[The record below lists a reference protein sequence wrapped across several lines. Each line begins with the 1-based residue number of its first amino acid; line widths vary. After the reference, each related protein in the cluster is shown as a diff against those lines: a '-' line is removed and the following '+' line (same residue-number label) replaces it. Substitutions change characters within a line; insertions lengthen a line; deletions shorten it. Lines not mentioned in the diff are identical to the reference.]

1 MDVSD
6 LAKVIGYEVDSLL
19 EAINQAG
26 LSQSSANDNIS
37 TEDRKKILEH
47 IKSTKKGSKKTI
59 SIAKKTKTETKNDE
73 GQISITRFKSENQ
86 SANEK
91 SSSGDLS
98 GTIDFEAAEKRRV
111 QASSDKKA
119 QDEEREKRIKDSST
133 KVIRKTKQEQAKQ
146 SKGSTS
152 AKKSAKSQR
161 KDLKSP
167 AKDSKLDK
175 KEQEGEKF
183 LESQLASV
191 QKFEKPSEFIQ
202 KEISIPETISV
213 AELAKG
219 LSVKSSDLIKALMNN
234 GIMAT
239 VNQSL
244 DQETAVL
251 ITTELGHVGNPIQEN
266 EAEEKMLEGFAQE
279 GEQIGRDAIVS
290 VLGHVDHGKTSLLD
304 YIRNSSVADKEEG
317 GITQSIGAYQVSIED
332 KNLTFID
339 TPGHAA
345 FSKMRARGANSTD
358 IVVLVV
364 AADDGVQPQTVEA
377 INHAKAAGVQIVVAI
392 NKIDKPEAD
401 VDKIKG
407 DLAKEE
413 LVAEDWGGDIQ
424 MVPVSAQSGEG
435 VPELLETIFLVAEIM
450 DLKAS
455 FEGPATGV
463 VLESGVKRGEGAV
476 ATLLIQQGSL
486 NTGDFILVGD
496 QTRKIRALKDFNDK
510 PIKTAQPSSPVSIS
524 GLEYPPSAGDQFYV
538 LKDEKTAKNL
548 SEERATKEREKRLSR
563 MGSLNSENIFA
574 NADGTKPSINLIL
587 KSDSNGTLEA
597 LSGSVLNMKVDE
609 VNLKIVLDG
618 VGSITENDVNLAIA
632 SEATIFGY
640 NVRADTTALNLA
652 ESEGIEIKYFGIIY
666 DLLDSIKALIE
677 GSLEPEIK
685 ERQLGIAEVKEL
697 FKSPKFGLIAGSMV
711 TDGSIMANKLVRVL
725 RDNIVIHEGKLDSL
739 RRFKDEASEVKS
751 GTECGIGITNYTD
764 AKVGDVIEVYEREEI
779 ARKLES

>member
-1 MDVSD
+1 M
-6 LAKVIGYEVDSLL
+6 
-19 EAINQAG
+19 
-26 LSQSSANDNIS
+26 
-37 TEDRKKILEH
+37 
-47 IKSTKKGSKKTI
+47 
-59 SIAKKTKTETKNDE
+59 
-73 GQISITRFKSENQ
+73 
-86 SANEK
+86 
-91 SSSGDLS
+91 
-98 GTIDFEAAEKRRV
+98 
-111 QASSDKKA
+111 
-119 QDEEREKRIKDSST
+119 
-133 KVIRKTKQEQAKQ
+133 
-146 SKGSTS
+146 
-152 AKKSAKSQR
+152 
-161 KDLKSP
+161 
-167 AKDSKLDK
+167 
-175 KEQEGEKF
+175 
-183 LESQLASV
+183 
-191 QKFEKPSEFIQ
+191 
-202 KEISIPETISV
+202 SIPETISV

-435 VPELLETIFLVAEIM
+435 IPELLETIFLVAEIM

-597 LSGSVLNMKVDE
+597 LSGSVLNMKIDE

-711 TDGSIMANKLVRVL
+711 TDGSIISNKLARVL

>member
-6 LAKVIGYEVDSLL
+6 LAKVIGYEVNLLL

-26 LSQSSANDNIS
+26 LSQLSANDKIS
-37 TEDRKKILEH
+37 TEDRKRILEH
-47 IKSTKKGSKKTI
+47 IKSTKKGTKKTI
-59 SIAKKTKTETKNDE
+59 SIAKKKTEVKNDE
-73 GQISITRFKSENQ
+73 GQISITRFKSDNQ
-86 SANEK
+86 SEK
-91 SSSGDLS
+91 EKISSGDLS
-98 GTIDFEAAEKRRV
+98 GTIDFETAEKRRV
-111 QASSDKKA
+111 QATSEKKV

-146 SKGSTS
+146 SKGSSS
-152 AKKSAKSQR
+152 AKKPTKTQR

-167 AKDSKLDK
+167 SKDSKLDK

-183 LESQLASV
+183 LESQLSSV
-191 QKFEKPSEFIQ
+191 QKFEKPTEFVQ

-213 AELAKG
+213 AELSKG
-219 LSVKSSDLIKALMNN
+219 LSVKSSDLIKTLMKN

-251 ITTELGHVGNPIQEN
+251 ITTELGHVGTPIQEN

-279 GEQIGRDAIVS
+279 GEQIERDAIVS

-358 IVVLVV
+358 IVILVV

-413 LVAEDWGGDIQ
+413 LVADDWGGDVQ

-435 VPELLETIFLVAEIM
+435 IPELLETIFLVSEIM

-486 NTGDFILVGD
+486 NTGDF
-496 QTRKIRALKDFNDK
+496 K
-510 PIKTAQPSSPVSIS
+510 P
-524 GLEYPPSAGDQFYV
+524 E
-538 LKDEKTAKNL
+538 
-548 SEERATKEREKRLSR
+548 
-563 MGSLNSENIFA
+563 
-574 NADGTKPSINLIL
+574 
-587 KSDSNGTLEA
+587 
-597 LSGSVLNMKVDE
+597 
-609 VNLKIVLDG
+609 
-618 VGSITENDVNLAIA
+618 
-632 SEATIFGY
+632 
-640 NVRADTTALNLA
+640 
-652 ESEGIEIKYFGIIY
+652 
-666 DLLDSIKALIE
+666 
-677 GSLEPEIK
+677 
-685 ERQLGIAEVKEL
+685 
-697 FKSPKFGLIAGSMV
+697 
-711 TDGSIMANKLVRVL
+711 
-725 RDNIVIHEGKLDSL
+725 
-739 RRFKDEASEVKS
+739 
-751 GTECGIGITNYTD
+751 
-764 AKVGDVIEVYEREEI
+764 
-779 ARKLES
+779 KLEL

>member
-1 MDVSD
+1 
-6 LAKVIGYEVDSLL
+6 
-19 EAINQAG
+19 
-26 LSQSSANDNIS
+26 
-37 TEDRKKILEH
+37 
-47 IKSTKKGSKKTI
+47 
-59 SIAKKTKTETKNDE
+59 
-73 GQISITRFKSENQ
+73 
-86 SANEK
+86 
-91 SSSGDLS
+91 
-98 GTIDFEAAEKRRV
+98 
-111 QASSDKKA
+111 
-119 QDEEREKRIKDSST
+119 
-133 KVIRKTKQEQAKQ
+133 
-146 SKGSTS
+146 
-152 AKKSAKSQR
+152 
-161 KDLKSP
+161 
-167 AKDSKLDK
+167 
-175 KEQEGEKF
+175 
-183 LESQLASV
+183 
-191 QKFEKPSEFIQ
+191 
-202 KEISIPETISV
+202 
-213 AELAKG
+213 
-219 LSVKSSDLIKALMNN
+219 MNN

-279 GEQIGRDAIVS
+279 GEQIARDAIIS

-435 VPELLETIFLVAEIM
+435 IPELLETIFLVAEIM

-597 LSGSVLNMKVDE
+597 LSGSVLNMKIDE

>member
-6 LAKVIGYEVDSLL
+6 LAKVIGYEVDLLL

-26 LSQSSANDNIS
+26 LSQLSPNDNIS
-37 TEDRKKILEH
+37 TEERKKILEH
-47 IKSTKKGSKKTI
+47 IKSTKKGTKKTI
-59 SIAKKTKTETKNDE
+59 SIAKRKTEIKNDE
-73 GQISITRFKSENQ
+73 GQISITRFKSDNL
-86 SANEK
+86 SSKEK

-98 GTIDFEAAEKRRV
+98 GTIDFETAEKRRV
-111 QASSDKKA
+111 QASSEKKF

-146 SKGSTS
+146 SKVIST
-152 AKKSAKSQR
+152 AKKPTKTQR
-161 KDLKSP
+161 KDLKKP

-175 KEQEGEKF
+175 KEQEGERY

-191 QKFEKPSEFIQ
+191 QKFEKPAEFVQ
-202 KEISIPETISV
+202 KEISIPDTISV
-213 AELAKG
+213 AELSKG
-219 LSVKSSDLIKALMNN
+219 LSVKSSDLIKTLMNN

-266 EAEEKMLEGFAQE
+266 EAEKKMLEGFAEE

-358 IVVLVV
+358 IVILVV

-413 LVAEDWGGDIQ
+413 LVADDWGGDVQ

-435 VPELLETIFLVAEIM
+435 IPELLETIFLVSEIM

-510 PIKTAQPSSPVSIS
+510 PIKKAKPSSPVSVS

-597 LSGSVLNMKVDE
+597 LSGSVLNMKIEE

-652 ESEGIEIKYFGIIY
+652 ESEGIDIKYFGIIY
-666 DLLDSIKALIE
+666 DLLDSIKTLIE

-685 ERQLGIAEVKEL
+685 ERQLGVAEVKEL

-711 TDGSIMANKLVRVL
+711 TDGSIMTNKLVRVL

-764 AKVGDVIEVYEREEI
+764 AKVGDVIEVYERQEI

>member
-6 LAKVIGYEVDSLL
+6 LAKVIGYELDSLL

-26 LSQSSANDNIS
+26 LSQSSADDNIS
-37 TEDRKKILEH
+37 TEDRKKILEY
-47 IKSTKKGSKKTI
+47 IKSKKKGSKKTI

-73 GQISITRFKSENQ
+73 GQISITRFKSESQ
-86 SANEK
+86 SDKEK
-91 SSSGDLS
+91 GSSGDLS
-98 GTIDFEAAEKRRV
+98 GAIDFEAAEKRRV

-133 KVIRKTKQEQAKQ
+133 KVIRKTKQEQVKQ
-146 SKGSTS
+146 SKGSSS
-152 AKKSAKSQR
+152 AKKPTKTQK

-167 AKDSKLDK
+167 SKDSKLDK

-191 QKFEKPSEFIQ
+191 QKFEKPTEFVQ

-213 AELAKG
+213 AELAKE

-279 GEQIGRDAIVS
+279 GEQIARDAIIS

-435 VPELLETIFLVAEIM
+435 IPELLETIFLVAEIM

-510 PIKTAQPSSPVSIS
+510 PIKTSQPSSPVSIS

-597 LSGSVLNMKVDE
+597 LSGSVLNMKIDE

>member
-6 LAKVIGYEVDSLL
+6 LAKVIGYEVDLLL

-26 LSQSSANDNIS
+26 LSQLSPNDNIS

-47 IKSTKKGSKKTI
+47 IKSTKKGTKKTI
-59 SIAKKTKTETKNDE
+59 SIAKRKTEIKNDE
-73 GQISITRFKSENQ
+73 GQISITRFKSDNQ
-86 SANEK
+86 SSKEK

-98 GTIDFEAAEKRRV
+98 GTIDFETAEKRRV
-111 QASSDKKA
+111 QASSEKKI

-146 SKGSTS
+146 SVGISTT
-152 AKKSAKSQR
+152 KKPSKTQR
-161 KDLKSP
+161 KDLKKP

-175 KEQEGEKF
+175 KEQEGEKY

-191 QKFEKPSEFIQ
+191 QKFEKPAEFVQ

-213 AELAKG
+213 AELSKG
-219 LSVKSSDLIKALMNN
+219 LSVKSSDLIKTLMNN

-266 EAEEKMLEGFAQE
+266 EAEEKMLEGFAEE

-358 IVVLVV
+358 IVILVV

-413 LVAEDWGGDIQ
+413 LVADDWGGDVQ

-435 VPELLETIFLVAEIM
+435 IPELLETIFLVSEIM

-510 PIKTAQPSSPVSIS
+510 PIKKAKPSSPVSVS

-597 LSGSVLNMKVDE
+597 LTGSVLNMKVEE

-652 ESEGIEIKYFGIIY
+652 ESEGIDIKYFGIIY
-666 DLLDSIKALIE
+666 DLLDSIKTLIE

-711 TDGSIMANKLVRVL
+711 TDGSIMTNKLVRVL

-764 AKVGDVIEVYEREEI
+764 AKVGDVIEVYERQEI

>member
-6 LAKVIGYEVDSLL
+6 LAKVIGYEVDLLL

-26 LSQSSANDNIS
+26 LSQLSPNDNIS

-47 IKSTKKGSKKTI
+47 IKSTKKGTKKTI
-59 SIAKKTKTETKNDE
+59 SIAKRKTEIKNDE
-73 GQISITRFKSENQ
+73 GQISITRFKSDNQ
-86 SANEK
+86 SSKEK

-98 GTIDFEAAEKRRV
+98 GTIDFETAEKRRV
-111 QASSDKKA
+111 QASSEKKI

-146 SKGSTS
+146 SVGISTT
-152 AKKSAKSQR
+152 KKPSKTQR
-161 KDLKSP
+161 KDLKKP

-175 KEQEGEKF
+175 KEQEGEKY

-191 QKFEKPSEFIQ
+191 QKFEKPAEFVQ

-213 AELAKG
+213 AELSKG
-219 LSVKSSDLIKALMNN
+219 LSVKSSDLIKTLMNN

-266 EAEEKMLEGFAQE
+266 EAEEKMLEGFAEE

-358 IVVLVV
+358 IVILVV

-377 INHAKAAGVQIVVAI
+377 INHAKAAEVQIVVAI

-413 LVAEDWGGDIQ
+413 LVADDWGGDVQ

-435 VPELLETIFLVAEIM
+435 IPELLETIFLVSEIM

-510 PIKTAQPSSPVSIS
+510 PIKKAKPSSPVSVS

-597 LSGSVLNMKVDE
+597 LTGSVLNMKIEE

-652 ESEGIEIKYFGIIY
+652 ESEGIDIKYFGIIY
-666 DLLDSIKALIE
+666 DLLDSIKTLIE

-711 TDGSIMANKLVRVL
+711 TDGSIMTNKLVRVL

-764 AKVGDVIEVYEREEI
+764 AKVGDVIEVYERQEI

>member
-6 LAKVIGYEVDSLL
+6 LAKVIGYEVDLLL

-26 LSQSSANDNIS
+26 LSQLSANDNIS

-59 SIAKKTKTETKNDE
+59 SIAKKKTEVKNDD
-73 GQISITRFKSENQ
+73 GQISIKRFKSDSQ
-86 SANEK
+86 SAKEK
-91 SSSGDLS
+91 SSSRDLS
-98 GTIDFEAAEKRRV
+98 GTIDFETAEKRRV
-111 QASSDKKA
+111 QASSEKKV

-133 KVIRKTKQEQAKQ
+133 KVIRKPKQEQAKQ
-146 SKGSTS
+146 SKGSSS
-152 AKKSAKSQR
+152 AKKPTKTQR
-161 KDLKSP
+161 KGLKNP

-191 QKFEKPSEFIQ
+191 QKFEKPTEFVQ

-213 AELAKG
+213 AELSKG
-219 LSVKSSDLIKALMNN
+219 LSVKSSDLIKTLMKN

-251 ITTELGHVGNPIQEN
+251 ITTELGHVGTPIQEN

-279 GEQIGRDAIVS
+279 GEQIERDAIVS

-358 IVVLVV
+358 IVILVV

-413 LVAEDWGGDIQ
+413 LVADDWGGDVQ

-435 VPELLETIFLVAEIM
+435 IPELLETIFLVSEIM

-510 PIKTAQPSSPVSIS
+510 PIKKAKPSSPVSVS

-597 LSGSVLNMKVDE
+597 LSGSVLNMKIEE

-652 ESEGIEIKYFGIIY
+652 ESEGIDIKYFGIIY
-666 DLLDSIKALIE
+666 DLLDSIKGLIE

-764 AKVGDVIEVYEREEI
+764 AKVGDVIEVYERQEI

>member
-6 LAKVIGYEVDSLL
+6 LAKVIGYEVDLLL

-26 LSQSSANDNIS
+26 LSQLSPNDNIS

-47 IKSTKKGSKKTI
+47 IKSTKKGTKKTI
-59 SIAKKTKTETKNDE
+59 SIAKRKTEIKNDE
-73 GQISITRFKSENQ
+73 GQISITRFKSDNQ
-86 SANEK
+86 SSKEK

-98 GTIDFEAAEKRRV
+98 GTIDFETAEKRRV
-111 QASSDKKA
+111 QASSEKKI

-146 SKGSTS
+146 SEGISS
-152 AKKSAKSQR
+152 AKKPSKTQR
-161 KDLKSP
+161 KDLKKP

-175 KEQEGEKF
+175 KEQEGEKY

-191 QKFEKPSEFIQ
+191 QKFEKPAEFVQ

-213 AELAKG
+213 AELSKG
-219 LSVKSSDLIKALMNN
+219 LSVKSSDLIKTLMNN

-266 EAEEKMLEGFAQE
+266 EAEEKMLEGFAEE

-358 IVVLVV
+358 IVILVV

-413 LVAEDWGGDIQ
+413 LVADDWGGDVQ

-435 VPELLETIFLVAEIM
+435 IPELLETIFLVSEIM

-496 QTRKIRALKDFNDK
+496 QTRKIRALKDFNDI
-510 PIKTAQPSSPVSIS
+510 PIKKAKPSSPVSVS

-597 LSGSVLNMKVDE
+597 LTGSVLNMKIEE

-652 ESEGIEIKYFGIIY
+652 ESEGIDIKYFGIIY
-666 DLLDSIKALIE
+666 DLLDSIKTLIE

-711 TDGSIMANKLVRVL
+711 TDGSIMTNKLVRVL

-764 AKVGDVIEVYEREEI
+764 AKVGDVIEVYERQEI

>member
-1 MDVSD
+1 
-6 LAKVIGYEVDSLL
+6 
-19 EAINQAG
+19 
-26 LSQSSANDNIS
+26 
-37 TEDRKKILEH
+37 
-47 IKSTKKGSKKTI
+47 
-59 SIAKKTKTETKNDE
+59 
-73 GQISITRFKSENQ
+73 
-86 SANEK
+86 
-91 SSSGDLS
+91 
-98 GTIDFEAAEKRRV
+98 
-111 QASSDKKA
+111 
-119 QDEEREKRIKDSST
+119 
-133 KVIRKTKQEQAKQ
+133 
-146 SKGSTS
+146 
-152 AKKSAKSQR
+152 
-161 KDLKSP
+161 
-167 AKDSKLDK
+167 
-175 KEQEGEKF
+175 
-183 LESQLASV
+183 
-191 QKFEKPSEFIQ
+191 
-202 KEISIPETISV
+202 
-213 AELAKG
+213 
-219 LSVKSSDLIKALMNN
+219 
-234 GIMAT
+234 MAT

-413 LVAEDWGGDIQ
+413 LVAEDWGGEIQ

-435 VPELLETIFLVAEIM
+435 IPELLETIFLVAEIM

-510 PIKTAQPSSPVSIS
+510 PIKTSQPSSPVSIS

-597 LSGSVLNMKVDE
+597 LSGSVLNMKIDE

>member
-26 LSQSSANDNIS
+26 LSQSSATDNIS

-47 IKSTKKGSKKTI
+47 IKSTKKVSKKTI
-59 SIAKKTKTETKNDE
+59 SIAKKTKKETKNDE
-73 GQISITRFKSENQ
+73 GQISVTRFKSESQ
-86 SANEK
+86 SVKKK

-111 QASSDKKA
+111 QATSIKKV

-133 KVIRKTKQEQAKQ
+133 KVIRKTKQEQTKQ
-146 SKGSTS
+146 SKESS
-152 AKKSAKSQR
+152 SPKKLTKNQR
-161 KDLKSP
+161 KDIKSP
-167 AKDSKLDK
+167 TKDSKLDK

-191 QKFEKPSEFIQ
+191 QKFEKPSEFVQ
-202 KEISIPETISV
+202 KEISIPETITV

-279 GEQIGRDAIVS
+279 GEQIVRDAIVS

-332 KNLTFID
+332 RNLTFID

-358 IVVLVV
+358 IVILVV

-435 VPELLETIFLVAEIM
+435 ISELLETIFLVAEIM

-455 FEGPATGV
+455 FEGPATGI

-476 ATLLIQQGSL
+476 ATLLIRQGSL

-597 LSGSVLNMKVDE
+597 LSGSVLNMKIDE

-632 SEATIFGY
+632 SEATIFGF
-640 NVRADTTALNLA
+640 NVRADTSALSLA
-652 ESEGIEIKYFGIIY
+652 ESEGVEIKYFGIIY

-711 TDGSIMANKLVRVL
+711 TDGSIMVNKLVRVL

>member
-6 LAKVIGYEVDSLL
+6 LAKVIGYEVDLLL

-26 LSQSSANDNIS
+26 LSQLSPNDNIS

-47 IKSTKKGSKKTI
+47 IKSTKKGTKKTI
-59 SIAKKTKTETKNDE
+59 SIAKRKTEIKNDE
-73 GQISITRFKSENQ
+73 GQISITRFKSDNQ
-86 SANEK
+86 SSKEK

-98 GTIDFEAAEKRRV
+98 GTIDFETAEKRRV
-111 QASSDKKA
+111 QASSEKKI

-146 SKGSTS
+146 SVGIST
-152 AKKSAKSQR
+152 AKKPTKTQR
-161 KDLKSP
+161 KDLKKP

-175 KEQEGEKF
+175 KEQEGEKY

-191 QKFEKPSEFIQ
+191 QKFEKPAEFVQ

-213 AELAKG
+213 AELSKG
-219 LSVKSSDLIKALMNN
+219 LSVKSSDLIKTLMNN

-266 EAEEKMLEGFAQE
+266 EAEEKMLEGFAEE

-358 IVVLVV
+358 IVILVV

-413 LVAEDWGGDIQ
+413 LVADDWGGDVQ

-435 VPELLETIFLVAEIM
+435 IPELLETIFLVSEIM

-510 PIKTAQPSSPVSIS
+510 PIKKAKPSSPVSVS

-597 LSGSVLNMKVDE
+597 LTGSVLNMKIEE

-652 ESEGIEIKYFGIIY
+652 ESEGIDIKYFGIIY
-666 DLLDSIKALIE
+666 DLLDSIKTLIE

-711 TDGSIMANKLVRVL
+711 TDGSIMTNKLVRVL

-764 AKVGDVIEVYEREEI
+764 AKVGDVIEVYERQEI

>member
-6 LAKVIGYEVDSLL
+6 LAKVIGYEVDLLL

-26 LSQSSANDNIS
+26 LSQLSPNDNIS

-47 IKSTKKGSKKTI
+47 IKSTKKGTKKTI
-59 SIAKKTKTETKNDE
+59 SIAKRKTEIKNDE
-73 GQISITRFKSENQ
+73 GQIFITKFKSDNQ
-86 SANEK
+86 SSKEK

-98 GTIDFEAAEKRRV
+98 GTIDFETAEKRRV
-111 QASSDKKA
+111 QASSEKKI

-146 SKGSTS
+146 SVGISTT
-152 AKKSAKSQR
+152 KKPSKTQR
-161 KDLKSP
+161 KDLKKP

-175 KEQEGEKF
+175 KEQEGEKY

-191 QKFEKPSEFIQ
+191 QKFEKPAEFVQ

-213 AELAKG
+213 AELSKG
-219 LSVKSSDLIKALMNN
+219 LSVKSSDLIKTLMNN

-266 EAEEKMLEGFAQE
+266 EAEEKMLEVFAEE

-358 IVVLVV
+358 IVILVV

-413 LVAEDWGGDIQ
+413 LVADDWGGDVQ

-435 VPELLETIFLVAEIM
+435 IPELLETIFLVSEIM

-510 PIKTAQPSSPVSIS
+510 PIKKAKPSSPVSVS

-597 LSGSVLNMKVDE
+597 LTGSVLNMKIEE

-652 ESEGIEIKYFGIIY
+652 ESEGIDIKYFGIIY
-666 DLLDSIKALIE
+666 DLLDSIKTLIE

-711 TDGSIMANKLVRVL
+711 TDGSIMTNKLVRVL

-764 AKVGDVIEVYEREEI
+764 AKVGDVIEVYERQEI

>member
-1 MDVSD
+1 
-6 LAKVIGYEVDSLL
+6 
-19 EAINQAG
+19 
-26 LSQSSANDNIS
+26 
-37 TEDRKKILEH
+37 
-47 IKSTKKGSKKTI
+47 
-59 SIAKKTKTETKNDE
+59 
-73 GQISITRFKSENQ
+73 
-86 SANEK
+86 
-91 SSSGDLS
+91 
-98 GTIDFEAAEKRRV
+98 
-111 QASSDKKA
+111 
-119 QDEEREKRIKDSST
+119 
-133 KVIRKTKQEQAKQ
+133 
-146 SKGSTS
+146 
-152 AKKSAKSQR
+152 
-161 KDLKSP
+161 
-167 AKDSKLDK
+167 
-175 KEQEGEKF
+175 
-183 LESQLASV
+183 
-191 QKFEKPSEFIQ
+191 
-202 KEISIPETISV
+202 
-213 AELAKG
+213 
-219 LSVKSSDLIKALMNN
+219 
-234 GIMAT
+234 
-239 VNQSL
+239 
-244 DQETAVL
+244 
-251 ITTELGHVGNPIQEN
+251 
-266 EAEEKMLEGFAQE
+266 
-279 GEQIGRDAIVS
+279 
-290 VLGHVDHGKTSLLD
+290 
-304 YIRNSSVADKEEG
+304 
-317 GITQSIGAYQVSIED
+317 
-332 KNLTFID
+332 
-339 TPGHAA
+339 
-345 FSKMRARGANSTD
+345 MRARGANSTD

-435 VPELLETIFLVAEIM
+435 IPELLETIFLVAEIM

-597 LSGSVLNMKVDE
+597 LSGSVLNMKIDE

>member
-26 LSQSSANDNIS
+26 LSQSSADDNIS
-37 TEDRKKILEH
+37 TDDRKKILEY

-73 GQISITRFKSENQ
+73 GQISITRFKSESQ
-86 SANEK
+86 SDKEK
-91 SSSGDLS
+91 GSSGDLS
-98 GTIDFEAAEKRRV
+98 GAIDFEAAEKRRV

-146 SKGSTS
+146 SKGNTS
-152 AKKSAKSQR
+152 VKKSTKTQR

-202 KEISIPETISV
+202 KEMSIPETISV

-435 VPELLETIFLVAEIM
+435 IPELLETIFLVAEIM

-597 LSGSVLNMKVDE
+597 LSGSVLNMKIDE

-685 ERQLGIAEVKEL
+685 ERQLGVAEVKEL

>member
-6 LAKVIGYEVDSLL
+6 LAKVIGYEVNLLL

-26 LSQSSANDNIS
+26 LSQLSANDKIS
-37 TEDRKKILEH
+37 TEDRKRILEH
-47 IKSTKKGSKKTI
+47 IKSTKKGTKKTI
-59 SIAKKTKTETKNDE
+59 SIAKKKTEVKNDE
-73 GQISITRFKSENQ
+73 GQISITRFKSDNQ
-86 SANEK
+86 SEK
-91 SSSGDLS
+91 EKISSGDLS
-98 GTIDFEAAEKRRV
+98 GTIDFETAEKRRV
-111 QASSDKKA
+111 QATSEKKV

-146 SKGSTS
+146 SKGSST
-152 AKKSAKSQR
+152 AKKPTKTQR

-183 LESQLASV
+183 LESQLSSV
-191 QKFEKPSEFIQ
+191 QKFEKPTEFVQ

-213 AELAKG
+213 AELSKG
-219 LSVKSSDLIKALMNN
+219 LSVKSSDLIKTLMKN

-251 ITTELGHVGNPIQEN
+251 ITTELGHVGTPIQEN

-279 GEQIGRDAIVS
+279 GEQIERDAIVS

-358 IVVLVV
+358 IVILVV

-413 LVAEDWGGDIQ
+413 LVADDWGGDVQ

-435 VPELLETIFLVAEIM
+435 IPELLETIFLVSEIM

-510 PIKTAQPSSPVSIS
+510 PIKKAKPSSPVSVS

-597 LSGSVLNMKVDE
+597 LSGSVLNMKIDE

-697 FKSPKFGLIAGSMV
+697 FKSPKFGLVAGSMV

>member
-1 MDVSD
+1 
-6 LAKVIGYEVDSLL
+6 
-19 EAINQAG
+19 
-26 LSQSSANDNIS
+26 
-37 TEDRKKILEH
+37 
-47 IKSTKKGSKKTI
+47 
-59 SIAKKTKTETKNDE
+59 
-73 GQISITRFKSENQ
+73 
-86 SANEK
+86 
-91 SSSGDLS
+91 
-98 GTIDFEAAEKRRV
+98 
-111 QASSDKKA
+111 
-119 QDEEREKRIKDSST
+119 
-133 KVIRKTKQEQAKQ
+133 
-146 SKGSTS
+146 
-152 AKKSAKSQR
+152 
-161 KDLKSP
+161 
-167 AKDSKLDK
+167 
-175 KEQEGEKF
+175 
-183 LESQLASV
+183 
-191 QKFEKPSEFIQ
+191 
-202 KEISIPETISV
+202 
-213 AELAKG
+213 
-219 LSVKSSDLIKALMNN
+219 
-234 GIMAT
+234 

-251 ITTELGHVGNPIQEN
+251 ITTELGHIGNPIQEN

-435 VPELLETIFLVAEIM
+435 IPELLETIFLVAEIM

-510 PIKTAQPSSPVSIS
+510 PIKTSQPSSPVSIS

-574 NADGTKPSINLIL
+574 NADETKPSINLIL

-597 LSGSVLNMKVDE
+597 LSGSVLNMKIDE

>member
-6 LAKVIGYEVDSLL
+6 LAKVIGYEVNLLL

-26 LSQSSANDNIS
+26 LSQLSANDKIS

-47 IKSTKKGSKKTI
+47 IKSTKKGTKKTI
-59 SIAKKTKTETKNDE
+59 SIAKKKTEVKNDE
-73 GQISITRFKSENQ
+73 GQISITRFKSDNQ
-86 SANEK
+86 SEK
-91 SSSGDLS
+91 EKISSGDLS
-98 GTIDFEAAEKRRV
+98 GTIDFETAEKRRV
-111 QASSDKKA
+111 QATSEKKV

-146 SKGSTS
+146 SKGSSST
-152 AKKSAKSQR
+152 KKPTKTQR
-161 KDLKSP
+161 KDLKRP

-183 LESQLASV
+183 LESQLSSV
-191 QKFEKPSEFIQ
+191 QKFEKPTEFVQ

-213 AELAKG
+213 AELSKG
-219 LSVKSSDLIKALMNN
+219 LSVKSSDLIKTLMKN

-251 ITTELGHVGNPIQEN
+251 ITTELGHVGTPIQEN

-279 GEQIGRDAIVS
+279 GEQIERDAIVS

-358 IVVLVV
+358 IVILVV

-392 NKIDKPEAD
+392 NKIDKQEAD

-413 LVAEDWGGDIQ
+413 LVADDWGGDVQ

-435 VPELLETIFLVAEIM
+435 IPELLETIFLVSEIM

-510 PIKTAQPSSPVSIS
+510 PIKKAKPSSPVSVS

-597 LSGSVLNMKVDE
+597 LSGSVLNMKIEE

-652 ESEGIEIKYFGIIY
+652 ESEGIDIKYFGIIY
-666 DLLDSIKALIE
+666 DLLDSIKGLIE

-764 AKVGDVIEVYEREEI
+764 AKVGDVIEVYERQEI

>member
-6 LAKVIGYEVDSLL
+6 LAKVIGYEVNLLL

-26 LSQSSANDNIS
+26 LSQLSANDKIS

-47 IKSTKKGSKKTI
+47 IKSTKKGTKKTI
-59 SIAKKTKTETKNDE
+59 SIAKKKTEVKNDE
-73 GQISITRFKSENQ
+73 GQISITRFKSDNQ
-86 SANEK
+86 SEK
-91 SSSGDLS
+91 EKISSGDLS
-98 GTIDFEAAEKRRV
+98 GTIDFETAEKRRV
-111 QASSDKKA
+111 QATSEKKV

-146 SKGSTS
+146 SKGSSS
-152 AKKSAKSQR
+152 AKKPTKTQR

-183 LESQLASV
+183 LESQLSSV
-191 QKFEKPSEFIQ
+191 QKFEKPTEFVQ

-213 AELAKG
+213 AELSKG
-219 LSVKSSDLIKALMNN
+219 LSVKSSDLIKTLMKN

-251 ITTELGHVGNPIQEN
+251 ITTELGHVGTPIQEN

-279 GEQIGRDAIVS
+279 GEQIERDAIVS

-358 IVVLVV
+358 IVILVV

-413 LVAEDWGGDIQ
+413 LVADDWGGDVQ

-435 VPELLETIFLVAEIM
+435 IPELLETIFLVSEIM

-510 PIKTAQPSSPVSIS
+510 PIKKAKPSSPVSVS

-597 LSGSVLNMKVDE
+597 LSGSVLNMKIDE

-697 FKSPKFGLIAGSMV
+697 FKSPKFGLVAGSMV

>member
-6 LAKVIGYEVDSLL
+6 LAKVIGYELDSLL

-26 LSQSSANDNIS
+26 LSQSSADDNIS
-37 TEDRKKILEH
+37 TEDRKKILEY
-47 IKSTKKGSKKTI
+47 IKSKKKGSKKTI

-73 GQISITRFKSENQ
+73 GQISITRFKSESQ
-86 SANEK
+86 SDKERG
-91 SSSGDLS
+91 SSGDLS
-98 GTIDFEAAEKRRV
+98 GAIDFEAAEKRRV

-146 SKGSTS
+146 SKGSSS
-152 AKKSAKSQR
+152 AKKPTKTQK

-167 AKDSKLDK
+167 SKDSKLEK

-191 QKFEKPSEFIQ
+191 QKFEKPTEFVQ

-213 AELAKG
+213 AELAKE

-279 GEQIGRDAIVS
+279 GEQIARDAIIS

-435 VPELLETIFLVAEIM
+435 IPELLETIFLVAEIM

-597 LSGSVLNMKVDE
+597 LSGSVLNMKIDE

>member
-1 MDVSD
+1 MKFRYFSFFLILVFFTLANSCKSNTKIIEGIVGVINDEIILLTELDNHIIQSQKNTNLDDKHQFELPKEPTIYEVELPENISVSD
-6 LAKVIGYEVDSLL
+6 LAKKINVKAAEV
-19 EAINQAG
+19 
-26 LSQSSANDNIS
+26 
-37 TEDRKKILEH
+37 
-47 IKSTKKGSKKTI
+47 IKSLMSMGVMSTI
-59 SIAKKTKTETKNDE
+59 NEVLDQDTAILVIEEMGHKAK
-73 GQISITRFKSENQ
+73 
-86 SANEK
+86 A
-91 SSSGDLS
+91 
-98 GTIDFEAAEKRRV
+98 IDYQNLE
-111 QASSDKKA
+111 
-119 QDEEREKRIKDSST
+119 
-133 KVIRKTKQEQAKQ
+133 
-146 SKGSTS
+146 
-152 AKKSAKSQR
+152 
-161 KDLKSP
+161 KDLLKIDNNNLSLSTRP
-167 AKDSKLDK
+167 P
-175 KEQEGEKF
+175 
-183 LESQLASV
+183 V
-191 QKFEKPSEFIQ
+191 I
-202 KEISIPETISV
+202 TI
-213 AELAKG
+213 
-219 LSVKSSDLIKALMNN
+219 M
-234 GIMAT
+234 
-239 VNQSL
+239 
-244 DQETAVL
+244 
-251 ITTELGHVGNPIQEN
+251 
-266 EAEEKMLEGFAQE
+266 
-279 GEQIGRDAIVS
+279 
-290 VLGHVDHGKTSLLD
+290 GHVDHGKTSLLD
-304 YIRNSSVADKEEG
+304 YIRTTRIASGEAG
-317 GITQSIGAYQVSIED
+317 GITQHIGAYQVNT
-332 KNLTFID
+332 KKGQLTFLD

>member
-6 LAKVIGYEVDSLL
+6 LAKVIGYEVDLLL

-26 LSQSSANDNIS
+26 LSQLSPNDNIS

-47 IKSTKKGSKKTI
+47 IKSTKKGTKKTI
-59 SIAKKTKTETKNDE
+59 SIAKRKTEIKNDE
-73 GQISITRFKSENQ
+73 GQISITRFKSDNQ
-86 SANEK
+86 SPKEK

-98 GTIDFEAAEKRRV
+98 GTIDFETAEKRRV
-111 QASSDKKA
+111 QASSEKKI

-146 SKGSTS
+146 SVGISTT
-152 AKKSAKSQR
+152 KKPSKTQR
-161 KDLKSP
+161 KDLKKP

-175 KEQEGEKF
+175 KEQEGEKY

-191 QKFEKPSEFIQ
+191 QKFEKPAEFVQ

-213 AELAKG
+213 AELSKG
-219 LSVKSSDLIKALMNN
+219 LSVKSSDLIKTLMNN

-266 EAEEKMLEGFAQE
+266 EAEEKMLEGFAEE

-358 IVVLVV
+358 IVILVV

-413 LVAEDWGGDIQ
+413 LVADDWGGDVQ

-435 VPELLETIFLVAEIM
+435 IPELLETIFLVSEIM

-510 PIKTAQPSSPVSIS
+510 PIKKAKPSSPVSVS

-597 LSGSVLNMKVDE
+597 LTGSVLNMKIEE

-652 ESEGIEIKYFGIIY
+652 ESEGIDIKYFGIIY
-666 DLLDSIKALIE
+666 DLLDSIKTLIE

-711 TDGSIMANKLVRVL
+711 TDGSIMTNKLVRVL

-764 AKVGDVIEVYEREEI
+764 AKVGDVIEVYERQEI

>member
-47 IKSTKKGSKKTI
+47 IKSTKKSSKKTI

-73 GQISITRFKSENQ
+73 GQISITRFKSESQ
-86 SANEK
+86 SAKEK

-146 SKGSTS
+146 SKGSAS
-152 AKKSAKSQR
+152 AKKPTKTQR

-413 LVAEDWGGDIQ
+413 LVAEDWGGETQ

>member
-1 MDVSD
+1 MKYIIDNDKYERSNKKFRKDEELKEVKPS
-6 LAKVIGYEVDSLL
+6 KVYTERRRSGKLT
-19 EAINQAG
+19 INQA
-26 LSQSSANDNIS
+26 LSDQSG
-37 TEDRKKILEH
+37 RQR
-47 IKSTKKGSKKTI
+47 
-59 SIAKKTKTETKNDE
+59 SIASLRRRQEKVKRR
-73 GQISITRFKSENQ
+73 QVSEN
-86 SANEK
+86 
-91 SSSGDLS
+91 
-98 GTIDFEAAEKRRV
+98 I
-111 QASSDKKA
+111 
-119 QDEEREKRIKDSST
+119 EREKIIREVQVPDSIT
-133 KVIRKTKQEQAKQ
+133 VQELANRMAER
-146 SKGSTS
+146 S
-152 AKKSAKSQR
+152 
-161 KDLKSP
+161 
-167 AKDSKLDK
+167 
-175 KEQEGEKF
+175 
-183 LESQLASV
+183 ASV
-191 QKFEKPSEFIQ
+191 
-202 KEISIPETISV
+202 
-213 AELAKG
+213 
-219 LSVKSSDLIKALMNN
+219 VKTLMTN

-239 VNQSL
+239 QNQTI
-244 DQETAVL
+244 DADTAIL
-251 ITTELGHVGNPIQEN
+251 IVEEFGHTPIRISASDVE
-266 EAEEKMLEGFAQE
+266 
-279 GEQIGRDAIVS
+279 DAILKYDDSDDYKNLEERSPIITVM
-290 VLGHVDHGKTSLLD
+290 GHVDHGKTSLLD

-358 IVVLVV
+358 IVILVV

-413 LVAEDWGGDIQ
+413 LVADDWGRDVQ

-435 VPELLETIFLVAEIM
+435 IPELLETIFLVSEIM

-510 PIKTAQPSSPVSIS
+510 PIKKAKPSSPVSVS

-597 LSGSVLNMKVDE
+597 LSGSVLNMKIDE

-640 NVRADTTALNLA
+640 NVRADTTALNL
-652 ESEGIEIKYFGIIY
+652 S
-666 DLLDSIKALIE
+666 LIH
-677 GSLEPEIK
+677 I
-685 ERQLGIAEVKEL
+685 
-697 FKSPKFGLIAGSMV
+697 
-711 TDGSIMANKLVRVL
+711 
-725 RDNIVIHEGKLDSL
+725 
-739 RRFKDEASEVKS
+739 
-751 GTECGIGITNYTD
+751 
-764 AKVGDVIEVYEREEI
+764 
-779 ARKLES
+779 

>member
-26 LSQSSANDNIS
+26 LSQSSADDNIS

-47 IKSTKKGSKKTI
+47 IKSKKKGSKKTI
-59 SIAKKTKTETKNDE
+59 SIAKKTKT
-73 GQISITRFKSENQ
+73 
-86 SANEK
+86 
-91 SSSGDLS
+91 
-98 GTIDFEAAEKRRV
+98 
-111 QASSDKKA
+111 
-119 QDEEREKRIKDSST
+119 
-133 KVIRKTKQEQAKQ
+133 
-146 SKGSTS
+146 
-152 AKKSAKSQR
+152 QR

-167 AKDSKLDK
+167 SKDSKLDK

-183 LESQLASV
+183 LESQLESV
-191 QKFEKPSEFIQ
+191 QKFEKPTEFVQ

-213 AELAKG
+213 AELAKE

-279 GEQIGRDAIVS
+279 GEQIARDAIIS

-435 VPELLETIFLVAEIM
+435 IPELLETIFLVAEIM

-597 LSGSVLNMKVDE
+597 LSGSVLNMKIDE

>member
-6 LAKVIGYEVDSLL
+6 LAKVIGYELDSLL

-26 LSQSSANDNIS
+26 LSQSSADDNIS
-37 TEDRKKILEH
+37 TEDRKKILEY
-47 IKSTKKGSKKTI
+47 IKSKKKGSKKTI

-73 GQISITRFKSENQ
+73 GQISITRFKSESQ
-86 SANEK
+86 SDKEK
-91 SSSGDLS
+91 GSSGDLS
-98 GTIDFEAAEKRRV
+98 GAIDFEAAEKRRV

-133 KVIRKTKQEQAKQ
+133 KVIRKTKQELAKQ
-146 SKGSTS
+146 SKGSSS
-152 AKKSAKSQR
+152 AKKPTKTQK

-167 AKDSKLDK
+167 SKDSKLDK

-191 QKFEKPSEFIQ
+191 QKFEKPTEFVQ

-213 AELAKG
+213 AELAKE

-279 GEQIGRDAIVS
+279 GEQIARDAIIS

-435 VPELLETIFLVAEIM
+435 IPELLETIFLVAEIM

-510 PIKTAQPSSPVSIS
+510 PIKTSQPSSPVSIS

-597 LSGSVLNMKVDE
+597 LSGSVLNMKIDE

>member
-6 LAKVIGYEVDSLL
+6 LAKVIGYEVNLLL

-26 LSQSSANDNIS
+26 LSQLSANDKIS
-37 TEDRKKILEH
+37 TEDRKRILEH
-47 IKSTKKGSKKTI
+47 IKSTKKGTKKTI
-59 SIAKKTKTETKNDE
+59 SIAKKKTEVKNDE
-73 GQISITRFKSENQ
+73 GQISITRFKSDNQ
-86 SANEK
+86 SEK
-91 SSSGDLS
+91 EKISSGDLS
-98 GTIDFEAAEKRRV
+98 GTIDFETAEKRRV
-111 QASSDKKA
+111 QATSEKKA

-133 KVIRKTKQEQAKQ
+133 KVIRKPKQEQAKQ
-146 SKGSTS
+146 SKGSSS
-152 AKKSAKSQR
+152 AKKPTKTQR
-161 KDLKSP
+161 KDLKRP
-167 AKDSKLDK
+167 VKDSKLDK

-183 LESQLASV
+183 LESQLSSV
-191 QKFEKPSEFIQ
+191 QKFEKPTEFVQ

-213 AELAKG
+213 AELSKG
-219 LSVKSSDLIKALMNN
+219 LSVKSSDLIKTLMKN

-251 ITTELGHVGNPIQEN
+251 ITTELGHVGTPIQEN

-279 GEQIGRDAIVS
+279 GEQIERDAIVS

-358 IVVLVV
+358 IVILVV

-413 LVAEDWGGDIQ
+413 LVADDWGGDVQ

-435 VPELLETIFLVAEIM
+435 IPELLETIFLVSEIM

-510 PIKTAQPSSPVSIS
+510 PIKKAKPSSPVSVS

-597 LSGSVLNMKVDE
+597 LSGSVLNMKIEE

-652 ESEGIEIKYFGIIY
+652 ESEGIDIKYFGIIY
-666 DLLDSIKALIE
+666 DLLDSIKGLIE

-764 AKVGDVIEVYEREEI
+764 AKVGDVIEVYERQEI

>member
-6 LAKVIGYEVDSLL
+6 LAKVIGYEVDLLL

-26 LSQSSANDNIS
+26 LSQLSPNDNIS

-47 IKSTKKGSKKTI
+47 IKSTKKGTKKTI
-59 SIAKKTKTETKNDE
+59 SIAKRKTEIKNDE
-73 GQISITRFKSENQ
+73 GQISITRFKSDNQ
-86 SANEK
+86 SSKEK

-98 GTIDFEAAEKRRV
+98 GTIDFETAEKRRV
-111 QASSDKKA
+111 QASSEKKI

-133 KVIRKTKQEQAKQ
+133 KVIRKSKQEQAKQ
-146 SKGSTS
+146 SEGIST
-152 AKKSAKSQR
+152 AKKPSKTQR
-161 KDLKSP
+161 KDLKKP

-175 KEQEGEKF
+175 KEQEGEKY

-191 QKFEKPSEFIQ
+191 QKFEKPAEFVQ

-213 AELAKG
+213 AELSKG
-219 LSVKSSDLIKALMNN
+219 LSVKSSDLIKTLMNN

-266 EAEEKMLEGFAQE
+266 EAEEKMLEGFAEE

-358 IVVLVV
+358 IVILVV

-377 INHAKAAGVQIVVAI
+377 INHAKAAEVQIVVAI

-413 LVAEDWGGDIQ
+413 LVADDWGGDVQ

-435 VPELLETIFLVAEIM
+435 IPELLETIFLVSEIM

-510 PIKTAQPSSPVSIS
+510 PIKKAKPSSPVSVS

-597 LSGSVLNMKVDE
+597 LTGSVLNMKVEE

-652 ESEGIEIKYFGIIY
+652 ESEGIDIKYFGIIY
-666 DLLDSIKALIE
+666 DLLDSIKTLIE

-711 TDGSIMANKLVRVL
+711 TDGSIMTNKLVRVL

-764 AKVGDVIEVYEREEI
+764 AKVGDVIEVYERQEI

>member
-26 LSQSSANDNIS
+26 LSQSSADDNIS

-59 SIAKKTKTETKNDE
+59 SIAKKTKTEIKNDE
-73 GQISITRFKSENQ
+73 GQISITRFKSE
-86 SANEK
+86 SRSEK
-91 SSSGDLS
+91 EKGSSGDLS
-98 GTIDFEAAEKRRV
+98 GAIDFEAAEKRRV

-146 SKGSTS
+146 SKGGSS
-152 AKKSAKSQR
+152 AKKPTKTQR

-167 AKDSKLDK
+167 SKDSKLDK

-191 QKFEKPSEFIQ
+191 QKFEKPAEFIQ

-213 AELAKG
+213 AELAKE

-435 VPELLETIFLVAEIM
+435 IPELLETIFLVAEIM

-486 NTGDFILVGD
+486 NIGDFILVGD

-510 PIKTAQPSSPVSIS
+510 PIKTAKPSSPVSIS

-597 LSGSVLNMKVDE
+597 LSGSVLNMKIDE

-711 TDGSIMANKLVRVL
+711 TDGSIISNKLARVL

>member
-6 LAKVIGYEVDSLL
+6 LAKVIGYEVDLLL

-26 LSQSSANDNIS
+26 LSQLSPNDNIS

-47 IKSTKKGSKKTI
+47 IKSTKKGTKKTI
-59 SIAKKTKTETKNDE
+59 SIAKRKTEIKNDE
-73 GQISITRFKSENQ
+73 GQISITRFKSDNQ
-86 SANEK
+86 SSKEK

-98 GTIDFEAAEKRRV
+98 GTIDFETAEKRRV
-111 QASSDKKA
+111 QASSEKKI

-133 KVIRKTKQEQAKQ
+133 KVIRKSKQEQAKQ
-146 SKGSTS
+146 SEGIST
-152 AKKSAKSQR
+152 AKKPSKTQR
-161 KDLKSP
+161 KDLKKP

-175 KEQEGEKF
+175 KEQEGEKY

-191 QKFEKPSEFIQ
+191 QKFEKPAEFVQ

-213 AELAKG
+213 AELSKG
-219 LSVKSSDLIKALMNN
+219 LSVKSSDLIKTLMNN

-266 EAEEKMLEGFAQE
+266 EAEEKMLEGFAEE

-358 IVVLVV
+358 IVILVV

-377 INHAKAAGVQIVVAI
+377 INHAKAAEVQIVVAI

-413 LVAEDWGGDIQ
+413 LVADDWGGDVQ

-435 VPELLETIFLVAEIM
+435 IPELLETIFLVSEIM

-510 PIKTAQPSSPVSIS
+510 PIKKAKPSSPVSVS

-597 LSGSVLNMKVDE
+597 LTGSVLNMKIEE

-640 NVRADTTALNLA
+640 NVRADSTALNLD
-652 ESEGIEIKYFGIIY
+652 ESEGIDIKYFGIIY
-666 DLLDSIKALIE
+666 DLLDAIKTLIE

-711 TDGSIMANKLVRVL
+711 TDGSIMTNKLVRVL

-764 AKVGDVIEVYEREEI
+764 AKVGDVIEVYERQEI

>member
-1 MDVSD
+1 
-6 LAKVIGYEVDSLL
+6 
-19 EAINQAG
+19 
-26 LSQSSANDNIS
+26 
-37 TEDRKKILEH
+37 
-47 IKSTKKGSKKTI
+47 
-59 SIAKKTKTETKNDE
+59 
-73 GQISITRFKSENQ
+73 
-86 SANEK
+86 
-91 SSSGDLS
+91 
-98 GTIDFEAAEKRRV
+98 
-111 QASSDKKA
+111 
-119 QDEEREKRIKDSST
+119 
-133 KVIRKTKQEQAKQ
+133 
-146 SKGSTS
+146 
-152 AKKSAKSQR
+152 
-161 KDLKSP
+161 
-167 AKDSKLDK
+167 
-175 KEQEGEKF
+175 
-183 LESQLASV
+183 
-191 QKFEKPSEFIQ
+191 
-202 KEISIPETISV
+202 
-213 AELAKG
+213 
-219 LSVKSSDLIKALMNN
+219 MNN

-279 GEQIGRDAIVS
+279 GEQIARDAIVS

-435 VPELLETIFLVAEIM
+435 IPELLETIFLVAEIM

-496 QTRKIRALKDFNDK
+496 QSRKIRALKDFNDK

-597 LSGSVLNMKVDE
+597 LSGSVLNMKIDE

-652 ESEGIEIKYFGIIY
+652 ESESIEIKYFGIIY

>member
-1 MDVSD
+1 M
-6 LAKVIGYEVDSLL
+6 
-19 EAINQAG
+19 
-26 LSQSSANDNIS
+26 
-37 TEDRKKILEH
+37 
-47 IKSTKKGSKKTI
+47 
-59 SIAKKTKTETKNDE
+59 
-73 GQISITRFKSENQ
+73 
-86 SANEK
+86 
-91 SSSGDLS
+91 
-98 GTIDFEAAEKRRV
+98 
-111 QASSDKKA
+111 
-119 QDEEREKRIKDSST
+119 
-133 KVIRKTKQEQAKQ
+133 
-146 SKGSTS
+146 
-152 AKKSAKSQR
+152 
-161 KDLKSP
+161 
-167 AKDSKLDK
+167 
-175 KEQEGEKF
+175 
-183 LESQLASV
+183 
-191 QKFEKPSEFIQ
+191 
-202 KEISIPETISV
+202 
-213 AELAKG
+213 
-219 LSVKSSDLIKALMNN
+219 
-234 GIMAT
+234 
-239 VNQSL
+239 NQSL

>member
-37 TEDRKKILEH
+37 TEDRKKILEY

-146 SKGSTS
+146 SKGSSS
-152 AKKSAKSQR
+152 AKKSTKTQR